1 MNLIQ
6 LIRGSQT
13 KHRKLWRL
21 SKAKSCLGGDV
32 HSIKTQCHHYLST
45 SSLRNISS
53 HDYKNA
59 RPITLIRGENGQ
71 DQQPITVPGPCL
83 WTSL

>member
-1 MNLIQ
+1 MNWIQ

-32 HSIKTQCHHYLST
+32 HSIKTQCHHYLS
-45 SSLRNISS
+45 SFSLRNISS

-59 RPITLIRGENGQ
+59 QPITLILGENR
-71 DQQPITVPGPCL
+71 
-83 WTSL
+83 

>member
-1 MNLIQ
+1 MSTQ
-6 LIRGSQT
+6 E
-13 KHRKLWRL
+13 KP
-21 SKAKSCLGGDV
+21 
-32 HSIKTQCHHYLST
+32 QCHHYLST

-59 RPITLIRGENGQ
+59 QPITLILGENGQ
-71 DQQPITVPGPCL
+71 DQQPVPGPCL

>member
-1 MNLIQ
+1 MNWIQ

-45 SSLRNISS
+45 FSLKNISS
-53 HDYKNA
+53 HDYNNA
-59 RPITLIRGENGQ
+59 
-71 DQQPITVPGPCL
+71 QPITSILEEDG
-83 WTSL
+83 